1 MGGISNFVNPNN
13 NGITHERSKKQEKL
27 ADLIVERVRL
37 QSDISRLNKIHREL
51 TNMWRSIKVNKTNFD
66 KLTNQQRSK
75 RYNNAT
81 KTINDLKNQR
91 NRVSRLID
99 NRIKKI
105 KKIKR
110 EIENVRKDIRYYST

>member
-1 MGGISNFVNPNN
+1 MGGISNFVNLNN
-13 NGITHERSKKQEKL
+13 LGVINTRSRYQRQL

-66 KLTNQQRSK
+66 KLTIQQRTK

-81 KTINDLKNQR
+81 KTINDLENQR
-91 NRVSRLID
+91 NKVSQSIDKLIKKS
-99 NRIKKI
+99 KKI
-105 KKIKR
+105 KKKIK
-110 EIENVRKDIRYYST
+110 NVRNDIRYYST